1 MVHGA
6 DAVRLMGCRAQ
17 EDGMEVVI
25 VRRGEFSTFALLSRA
40 FADDAAVRLV
50 WDRRVDDRQTVACGV
65 ADSRQP
71 DRRRPPPTGWGH
83 QHFMLVN
90 TADDYAMD
98 LQKGGVAPG
107 TETDRGGEVEP

>member
-1 MVHGA
+1 
-6 DAVRLMGCRAQ
+6 
-17 EDGMEVVI
+17 MEVVI

-50 WDRRVDDRQTVACGV
+50 WDRRVNDRQQTVACGV
-65 ADSRQP
+65 ADTRQP

-90 TADDYAMD
+90 TADDDHAVD
-98 LQKGGVAPG
+98 LQKGSVATR
-107 TETDRGGEVEP
+107 TETDRGGASQP